1 MKRTLNI
8 LPVVMGFAVAAIPGD
23 ADAQS
28 LTEVFGRVAPSVVVV
43 YTETTEYQFTGQ
55 AVAVSVPGTGSGV
68 LISSNQVLTAA
79 HVVQAANQ
87 VAVVFPD
94 GDEHMATVVGSSE
107 THDVALLQLDRP
119 VSVTPAVIG
128 DSNEMQVGEDV
139 FVVGAPLGESHTL
152 TVGHLSAHRRRAGLL
167 GTSSVEFLQTDAS
180 INPGNSGGPM
190 FNMDGEVVGIVS
202 HILTQSGGSVGLG
215 YAVASNT
222 AREILLDQRT
232 WWSGMSGT
240 PVAGPLAAILNV
252 PPPGGG
258 IMVQSVA
265 KGSFAE
271 SMALQPAVIP
281 VTIAGQEFKIG
292 GDILLEINGIPLG
305 ARLENGDRIREEI
318 LALPPNSIMRIKVLR
333 AGEIIELAATTP
345 NR

>member
-1 MKRTLNI
+1 MTRI
-8 LPVVMGFAVAAIPGD
+8 LTSLPLALAIAAAAIPST
-23 ADAQS
+23 AHAQA
-28 LTEVFGRVAPSVVVV
+28 LVDVFARVAPSVVVV

-68 LISSNQVLTAA
+68 LVSSNQVLTAA
-79 HVVQAANQ
+79 HVVQAANK

-94 GDEHMATVVGSSE
+94 GDEHMATVIGSSE

-119 VSVTPAVIG
+119 VNVTPAVLG
-128 DSNEMQVGEDV
+128 DSNDMAVGEDV

-222 AREILLDQRT
+222 ARDILLDQRA
-232 WWSGMSGT
+232 WWSGLSAT
-240 PVAGPLAAILNV
+240 PVAGPLAAVLNV
-252 PPPGGG
+252 PPPGAGL
-258 IMVQSVA
+258 MVQAVA

-271 SMALQPAVIP
+271 SLSLQPAVIP

-292 GDILLEINGIPLG
+292 GDIILEIAGIPLV
-305 ARLENGDRIREEI
+305 
-318 LALPPNSIMRIKVLR
+318 LAWRM
-333 AGEIIELAATTP
+333 ATVSGRRSCRCRRT
-345 NR
+345 RSCASRS